1 MRDKNTTSGMENL
14 RRKHEGEKQLGEP
27 EDGIFMEQWQIDT
40 GGLWKASETMR
51 RALELEWEDSR

>member
-1 MRDKNTTSGMENL
+1 MENL